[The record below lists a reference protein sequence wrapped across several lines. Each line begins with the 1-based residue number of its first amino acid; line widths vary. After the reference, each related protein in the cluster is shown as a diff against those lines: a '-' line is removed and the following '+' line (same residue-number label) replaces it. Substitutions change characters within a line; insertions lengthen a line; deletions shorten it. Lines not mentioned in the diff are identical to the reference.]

1 MTNGSCKENRSFL
14 CTSKYRLECL
24 LGYEPPS
31 FITHNSS
38 LYKMDTP
45 SFKEDHISQ
54 VPALQMLI
62 KLGYTYLSPA
72 EAERLRG
79 NKTTNVLLEDI
90 LRKQLKEINSIRVS
104 ASKTSIFT
112 DENIGRGIL
121 ALKNLPMNEGYI
133 AACEKSYNLLAMGQA
148 LEQSVDGDKKSFT
161 LQFIDWKNISNN
173 VFHVTEE
180 FSVMRSTSKE
190 HYRPDLV
197 LFVNGIPFCIIE
209 CKRPDMKEPLKQAI
223 SQQIRSQQEDGIRS
237 LYVYSQLLLSL
248 SCNEALY
255 ATNAT
260 PEKFWAKWQEKFHSE
275 VEENNHNN
283 KLYQLKNE
291 PLSNEVKNRLFAGR
305 FKYVRTYFDALEDE
319 EILSTHQDAYLFS
332 LCRPERLMD
341 IVFNFILFDNGDKK
355 VARYQQFFAIKKS
368 IERIKILQPSSSSS
382 QREER
387 SYRGNL
393 NFSGLVRE
401 ARELRK
407 NQTPA
412 EETLWQLLRNKKL
425 NGLKFRR
432 QHQIGHYIVDFY
444 CHERKLIVELD
455 GAVHDTPERQKHDS
469 VRNKFLTSSGF
480 KIIRFRNEEVFNNI
494 EEVLKQIA
502 DSTPPSPVGRGAGGE
517 GNFSRKGGVIWHTQ
531 GSGKSLTMVMLA
543 QAIAM
548 EPSIR
553 NPKIVLVTDRTDL
566 DNQITG
572 TFRKCG
578 KFVENANTGQRLVEL
593 LESKSDAVVTTII
606 NKFVAAV
613 KKINKP
619 IESHDIFVL
628 VDEGHRT
635 QHGTFNIDMQKTLPN
650 ACFIALTGT
659 PLFKKDKSTADKFG
673 GLIDAYTVDQ
683 AVKDNAV
690 VPLLYEGRLAFQ
702 NVNASPIDI
711 FFGMV
716 SEPLSEYQKADIK
729 KKFARNDHLNSAEQK
744 MRMIAW
750 NISYHF
756 RDNWQGRTPFKGQ
769 LVCDK
774 KVNAIKYKEYLDEIG
789 LVSSEVLISSIEERE
804 GEDSAYAKST
814 EKENQFWKKMMEE
827 HGNSKSYEKNII
839 SRFKNQK
846 DPEIIIVVDKLLT
859 GFDEP
864 KNTVLYL
871 ARNLQGHKLL
881 QAIARVNR
889 IYPDKEFGY
898 IIDYYGV
905 IENLDDALLLYSSF
919 EDFDDEDLA
928 GTLTNISEEIKK
940 LPQKHSDLWDI
951 FKTIANK
958 RDAEAYQQ
966 LLKDEAIRVLFYD
979 KLAAF
984 AKCLKMALSSIQF
997 HKDVEEKTIDRYKHD
1012 LTMFLKLR
1020 LAVVERFSDE
1030 IDYRQYEGQIQKLID
1045 THITTEK
1052 IETIT
1057 ELVNIFDKDKFQQE
1071 VENTTGKAAKADK
1084 IASRTGRHISEKM
1097 DEDPAFYKKFSQM
1110 LKETIADY
1118 EAKRISEAQYLSRV
1132 QDIMNNVL
1140 AYTDKDIPDQ
1150 LSDRDVAKAFYG
1162 LTLEAMS
1169 DKFQDYSIRKEIAIQ
1184 TALHM
1189 DDLIK
1194 ESVLDNGKP
1203 IIDWQYKTNITG
1215 KLLIEIGDYLIDEVR
1230 DQYLVDLS
1238 FKEMDKIA
1246 DDCIEV
1252 AKIRYK

>member
-1 MTNGSCKENRSFL
+1 ME
-14 CTSKYRLECL
+14 
-24 LGYEPPS
+24 
-31 FITHNSS
+31 
-38 LYKMDTP
+38 TP

-54 VPALQMLI
+54 IPALQMLVN
-62 KLGYTYLSPA
+62 LGYKYLSPA
-72 EAERLRG
+72 EADRQRG
-79 NKTTNVLLEDI
+79 GKTTNVLLEDV

-104 ASKTSIFT
+104 ATKTNIFT
-112 DENIGRGIL
+112 DDNIERGIL
-121 ALKNLPMNEGYI
+121 ALKNLPMNDGYI
-133 AACEKSYNLLAMGQA
+133 AASEKAYNLLTLGQA

-161 LQFIDWKNISNN
+161 LQYIDWKNISNN
-173 VFHVTEE
+173 VFHVSEE

-197 LFVNGIPFCIIE
+197 VFVNGIPLCIIE

-223 SQQIRSQQEDGIRS
+223 SQHLRNQQEDGIRS
-237 LYVYSQLLLSL
+237 LYVYSQLTLSIATQ
-248 SCNEALY
+248 EAAY

-260 PEKFWAKWQEKFHSE
+260 PEKFWAKWHEKFNSD
-275 VEENNHNN
+275 EEERNYKN
-283 KLYQLKNE
+283 KLKELKNK
-291 PLSNEVKNRLFAGR
+291 PLPISIKEQLFSDR
-305 FKYVRTYFDALEDE
+305 FKYVRQYFDDLERE
-319 EILSTHQDAYLFS
+319 EILPTDQDHYLVG

-341 IVFNFILFDNGDKK
+341 IVFNFVLFDNGEKK

-368 IERIKILQPSSSSS
+368 MQRI
-382 QREER
+382 RHVE
-387 SYRGNL
+387 
-393 NFSGLVRE
+393 
-401 ARELRK
+401 
-407 NQTPA
+407 
-412 EETLWQLLRNKKL
+412 
-425 NGLKFRR
+425 NGKRR
-432 QHQIGHYIVDFY
+432 
-444 CHERKLIVELD
+444 
-455 GAVHDTPERQKHDS
+455 
-469 VRNKFLTSSGF
+469 
-480 KIIRFRNEEVFNNI
+480 
-494 EEVLKQIA
+494 
-502 DSTPPSPVGRGAGGE
+502 
-517 GNFSRKGGVIWHTQ
+517 GGVIWHTQ

-578 KFVENANTGQRLVEL
+578 RFVENATTGQRLVEL
-593 LESKSDAVVTTII
+593 LENKSDAVVTTII

-613 KKINKP
+613 KKIDKP
-619 IESHDIFVL
+619 LESHDIFVL

-650 ACFIALTGT
+650 ACFIAMTGT
-659 PLFKKDKSTADKFG
+659 PLFKKDKSTAAKFG
-673 GLIDAYTVDQ
+673 GMIDAYTVDQ
-683 AVKDNAV
+683 AVKDKAV
-690 VPLLYEGRLAFQ
+690 VPLLYEGRLALQ
-702 NVNASPIDI
+702 DVNASPIDT

-716 SEPLSEYQKADIK
+716 SEPLTEYQKADIK
-729 KKFARNDHLNSAEQK
+729 KKFARYDHLNAAEQK

-750 NISYHF
+750 DISYHF
-756 RDNWQGRTPFKGQ
+756 RDNWQNSTPFKGQ

-789 LVSSEVLISSIEERE
+789 IVSSEVLISSIDERE
-804 GEDSAYAKST
+804 GEESAYEKST
-814 EKENQFWKKMMEE
+814 EKENQFWKKMMDE

-839 SRFKNQK
+839 SRFKNQNE
-846 DPEIIIVVDKLLT
+846 PEIIIVVDKLLT

-871 ARNLQGHKLL
+871 TRNLQSHKLL

-905 IENLDDALLLYSSF
+905 IENLDDALQLYSSF
-919 EDFDDEDLA
+919 EDFDNEDLA
-928 GTLTNISEEIKK
+928 GTLTNISDEIKK

-984 AKCLKMALSSIQF
+984 AKGLKLALSCIEF
-997 HKDVEEKTIDRYKHD
+997 HREVDSKVIKRYKDD

-1020 LAVVERFSDE
+1020 LAVVERYSDE
-1030 IDYRQYEGQIQKLID
+1030 IDYKQYEGQIQKLID
-1045 THITTEK
+1045 THITTER

-1084 IASRTGRHISEKM
+1084 IASRTAKHITEKM

-1110 LKETIADY
+1110 LRETIANY
-1118 EAKRISEAQYLSRV
+1118 EAKRISEAQYLSSV

-1140 AYTDKDIPDQ
+1140 AHTDNEIPDQ
-1150 LSDRDVAKAFYG
+1150 LKDRDVAKAFYG
-1162 LTLEAMS
+1162 LTVEALS
-1169 DKFQDYSIRKEIAIQ
+1169 EKIQDNIVRKEVATQ
-1184 TALHM
+1184 TALQI
-1189 DDLIK
+1189 DDLIQD
-1194 ESVLDNGKP
+1194 SVLDNGKP

-1215 KLLIEIGDYLIDEVR
+1215 KLLIDIGDYLIDEVR
-1230 DQYLVDLS
+1230 DKYNLDLPFVD
-1238 FKEMDKIA
+1238 MDRIA
-1246 DDCIEV
+1246 EDCMEV

>member
-1 MTNGSCKENRSFL
+1 
-14 CTSKYRLECL
+14 
-24 LGYEPPS
+24 
-31 FITHNSS
+31 
-38 LYKMDTP
+38 MDTP

-54 VPALQMLI
+54 IPALQMLVN
-62 KLGYTYLSPA
+62 LGYTYLSPA

-79 NKTTNVLLEDI
+79 GKRSNVLLEDV
-90 LRKQLKEINSIRVS
+90 LRKQLKEINSIKVS
-104 ASKTSIFT
+104 ATKTSIFT
-112 DENIGRGIL
+112 DDNIERGIL
-121 ALKNLPMNEGYI
+121 VLKNLPMNEGYI
-133 AACEKSYNLLAMGQA
+133 VACEKAYNLLTLGHA
-148 LEQSVDGDKKSFT
+148 LEQSIDGDKKSFT
-161 LQFIDWKNISNN
+161 LQYIDWKNISNN

-180 FSVMRSTSKE
+180 FSVIRSNSKE

-197 LFVNGIPFCIIE
+197 LFVNGIPLCIIE

-223 SQQIRSQQEDGIRS
+223 SQQLRNQQEDGIRS
-237 LYVYSQLLLSL
+237 LFVYSQLTLSIATQ
-248 SCNEALY
+248 EAAY

-260 PEKFWAKWQEKFHSE
+260 PEKFWAKWLEKFSN
-275 VEENNHNN
+275 EEEEQNFKNQ
-283 KLYQLKNE
+283 LTELKNK
-291 PLSNEVKNRLFAGR
+291 PLSDKVKEQLFSDR
-305 FKYVRTYFDALEDE
+305 FKYVRQYFDALEQE
-319 EILSTHQDAYLFS
+319 QILPTEQDNFLFG

-341 IVFNFILFDNGDKK
+341 IVFNFILFDNGEKK

-368 IERIKILQPSSSSS
+368 MQRIK
-382 QREER
+382 
-387 SYRGNL
+387 N
-393 NFSGLVRE
+393 
-401 ARELRK
+401 
-407 NQTPA
+407 
-412 EETLWQLLRNKKL
+412 
-425 NGLKFRR
+425 
-432 QHQIGHYIVDFY
+432 
-444 CHERKLIVELD
+444 VE
-455 GAVHDTPERQKHDS
+455 
-469 VRNKFLTSSGF
+469 
-480 KIIRFRNEEVFNNI
+480 
-494 EEVLKQIA
+494 
-502 DSTPPSPVGRGAGGE
+502 GGK
-517 GNFSRKGGVIWHTQ
+517 RKGGVIWHTQ

-548 EPSIR
+548 ESSIR

-578 KFVENANTGQRLVEL
+578 KFVENATTGQRLVEL
-593 LESKSDAVVTTII
+593 LENKSDAVVTTII

-613 KKINKP
+613 KKINTP
-619 IESHDIFVL
+619 LESHDIFVL

-650 ACFIALTGT
+650 ACFIAMTGT
-659 PLFKKDKSTADKFG
+659 PLFIKDKSTAEKFG
-673 GLIDAYTVDQ
+673 GLIDTYTVDQ

-690 VPLLYEGRLAFQ
+690 VPLLYEGRLALQ
-702 NVNASPIDI
+702 SVNASPIDT

-716 SEPLSEYQKADIK
+716 SEPLTEYQKADIK
-729 KKFARNDHLNSAEQK
+729 KKFARYDHLNSAEQK

-750 NISYHF
+750 DISYHF
-756 RDNWQGRTPFKGQ
+756 RDNWQGKTPFKGQ
-769 LVCDK
+769 LVCDRK
-774 KVNAIKYKEYLDEIG
+774 ENAIKYKEYLDEIG
-789 LVSSEVLISSIEERE
+789 IVSSDVLISAIDERE
-804 GEDSAYAKST
+804 GEESAYEKST
-814 EKENQFWKKMMEE
+814 EKENRFSKKMLDE

-871 ARNLQGHKLL
+871 TRNLQSHKLL

-889 IYPDKEFGY
+889 IYADKEFGY

-905 IENLDDALLLYSSF
+905 IENLDDALQMYSSF
-919 EDFDDEDLA
+919 EEFDDEDLA
-928 GTLTNISEEIKK
+928 GTLTNISDEIKK

-951 FKTIANK
+951 FKTITNR

-984 AKCLKMALSSIQF
+984 AKILKLALSSIQF
-997 HKDVEEKTIDRYKHD
+997 HKNVEEKTINRYKED

-1020 LAVVERFSDE
+1020 LAVLERYSDV
-1030 IDYRQYEGQIQKLID
+1030 INYKQYEGQIQKLID
-1045 THITTEK
+1045 THITTER

-1084 IASRTGRHISEKM
+1084 IASRTAKHIAEKM

-1118 EAKRISEAQYLSRV
+1118 EAKRINEAQYLSRV
-1132 QDIMNNVL
+1132 HDIMNNVL
-1140 AYTDKDIPDQ
+1140 AYTDNDIPTLLQDKE
-1150 LSDRDVAKAFYG
+1150 VAKAFYG
-1162 LTLEAMS
+1162 LTVEALA
-1169 DKFQDYSIRKEIAIQ
+1169 DKIQDNKIRKEVSTQ
-1184 TALHM
+1184 TALYI
-1189 DDLIK
+1189 DELLQNYVI
-1194 ESVLDNGKP
+1194 DNGKP
-1203 IIDWQYKTNITG
+1203 IVDWQFKTNITG

-1230 DQYLVDLS
+1230 DKYNVSLS
-1238 FKEMDKIA
+1238 FQEMDKIA

-1252 AKIRYK
+1252 AKIRYKL

>member
-1 MTNGSCKENRSFL
+1 
-14 CTSKYRLECL
+14 
-24 LGYEPPS
+24 
-31 FITHNSS
+31 
-38 LYKMDTP
+38 MDTP

-54 VPALQMLI
+54 IPALQMLVN
-62 KLGYTYLSPA
+62 LGYTYLSPA
-72 EAERLRG
+72 EAERQRG
-79 NKTTNVLLEDI
+79 GKTSNVLLEDV
-90 LRKQLKEINSIRVS
+90 LRKQLKKIN
-104 ASKTSIFT
+104 AEKTISSTKSTYIS
-112 DENIGRGIL
+112 DANIENGIQI
-121 ALKNLPMNEGYI
+121 LKNLPMNEGYI
-133 AACEKSYNLLAMGQA
+133 AASEKAYNLLTLGQA

-161 LQFIDWKNISNN
+161 LQYIDWKNISNN

-180 FSVMRSTSKE
+180 FSVMRSTRKE

-197 LFVNGIPFCIIE
+197 LFVNGIPLCIIE
-209 CKRPDMKEPLKQAI
+209 CKRPDMKKPLKQAI
-223 SQQIRSQQEDGIRS
+223 SQHLRNQQEDGIRS
-237 LYVYSQLLLSL
+237 LYVYSQLTLSIATQ
-248 SCNEALY
+248 EAAY
-255 ATNAT
+255 ATNST
-260 PEKFWAKWQEKFHSE
+260 PEKFWAKWHEKFNSD
-275 VEENNHNN
+275 EEERKYKN
-283 KLYQLKNE
+283 KLLEFKNN
-291 PLSNEVKNRLFAGR
+291 PLPISIKESIFSDR
-305 FKYVRTYFDALEDE
+305 FKYVRQYFDALEQE
-319 EILSTHQDAYLFS
+319 KILPTEQDIYLYG

-341 IVFNFILFDNGDKK
+341 IIFNFVLFDDGKKK

-368 IERIKILQPSSSSS
+368 MQRIKHV
-382 QREER
+382 E
-387 SYRGNL
+387 
-393 NFSGLVRE
+393 
-401 ARELRK
+401 
-407 NQTPA
+407 
-412 EETLWQLLRNKKL
+412 
-425 NGLKFRR
+425 NGKRR
-432 QHQIGHYIVDFY
+432 
-444 CHERKLIVELD
+444 
-455 GAVHDTPERQKHDS
+455 
-469 VRNKFLTSSGF
+469 
-480 KIIRFRNEEVFNNI
+480 
-494 EEVLKQIA
+494 
-502 DSTPPSPVGRGAGGE
+502 
-517 GNFSRKGGVIWHTQ
+517 GGVIWHTQ

-578 KFVENANTGQRLVEL
+578 RFVENATTGQRLVEL
-593 LESKSDAVVTTII
+593 LENKSDAVVTTII

-613 KKINKP
+613 KKIIKP
-619 IESHDIFVL
+619 LESHDIFVL

-650 ACFIALTGT
+650 ACFIAMTGT
-659 PLFKKDKSTADKFG
+659 PLFKKDKSTAEKFG
-673 GLIDAYTVDQ
+673 GMIDAYTVDQ

-690 VPLLYEGRLAFQ
+690 VPLLYEGRLALQ
-702 NVNASPIDI
+702 NVNASPIDT

-716 SEPLSEYQKADIK
+716 SEPLTEYQKADIK

-750 NISYHF
+750 DISYHF
-756 RDNWQGRTPFKGQ
+756 RNNWQGRTPLKGQ

-789 LVSSEVLISSIEERE
+789 IVSCEVLISSIDERE
-804 GEDSAYAKST
+804 GEESAYEKSI
-814 EKENQFWKKMMEE
+814 EKEHQFWKKMMDE

-871 ARNLQGHKLL
+871 TRNLQSHKLL

-905 IENLDDALLLYSSF
+905 IENLDDALQLYSSF

-928 GTLTNISEEIKK
+928 GTLTNISDEIKK
-940 LPQKHSDLWDI
+940 LPQKHSELWDI
-951 FKTIANK
+951 FKTIINK

-966 LLKDEAIRVLFYD
+966 LLKDEVIRVLFYD

-984 AKCLKMALSSIQF
+984 AKGLKLALSSIQF
-997 HKDVEEKTIDRYKHD
+997 HKEVEEKVINRYKED

-1020 LAVVERFSDE
+1020 LAVVERYSDE
-1030 IDYRQYEGQIQKLID
+1030 IDYKQYEGQIQKLID

-1084 IASRTGRHISEKM
+1084 IASRTAKHITEKM
-1097 DEDPAFYKKFSQM
+1097 DENPAFYKKFSQM
-1110 LKETIADY
+1110 LRETIADY

-1140 AYTDKDIPDQ
+1140 THTDNDIPEQ
-1150 LSDRDVAKAFYG
+1150 LKDRDIAKAFYG
-1162 LTLEAMS
+1162 LTVEALS
-1169 DKFQDYSIRKEIAIQ
+1169 EKIQDNVVRKEVATQ
-1184 TALHM
+1184 TALQI
-1189 DDLIK
+1189 DDLIQD
-1194 ESVLDNGKP
+1194 SVLDKGKA

-1230 DQYLVDLS
+1230 DKYHLDLP
-1238 FKEMDKIA
+1238 FKDMDKIA
-1246 DDCIEV
+1246 EDCIEV

>member
-1 MTNGSCKENRSFL
+1 ME
-14 CTSKYRLECL
+14 
-24 LGYEPPS
+24 
-31 FITHNSS
+31 
-38 LYKMDTP
+38 TP

-54 VPALQMLI
+54 IPALQMLVN
-62 KLGYTYLSPA
+62 LGYTYLSPA
-72 EAERLRG
+72 EADRQRG
-79 NKTTNVLLEDI
+79 GKTTNVLLEDV

-104 ASKTSIFT
+104 ATKTSIFT
-112 DENIGRGIL
+112 DENIERGIL

-133 AACEKSYNLLAMGQA
+133 AASEKAYNLLTLGQA

-161 LQFIDWKNISNN
+161 LQYIDWKNINNN

-180 FSVMRSTSKE
+180 YSVMRSTSKE

-197 LFVNGIPFCIIE
+197 LFVNGIPLCIIE

-223 SQQIRSQQEDGIRS
+223 SQQIRSQQEDGIRN

-248 SCNEALY
+248 SCTQALY
-255 ATNAT
+255 ATNST
-260 PEKFWAKWQEKFHSE
+260 PEKFWAKWQEKFSSD
-275 VEENNHNN
+275 EEEQNYKA
-283 KLYQLKNE
+283 KLYELKNN
-291 PLSNEVKNRLFAGR
+291 PLSTTTKEQLFTDR
-305 FKYVRTYFDALEDE
+305 FKYVRQYFDALEQE
-319 EILSTHQDAYLFS
+319 EILPTIQDEYLFG

-341 IVFNFILFDNGDKK
+341 IIFNFVLFDNGEKK
-355 VARYQQFFAIKKS
+355 IARYQQFFAIKKS
-368 IERIKILQPSSSSS
+368 MQRIKNV
-382 QREER
+382 E
-387 SYRGNL
+387 
-393 NFSGLVRE
+393 
-401 ARELRK
+401 
-407 NQTPA
+407 
-412 EETLWQLLRNKKL
+412 
-425 NGLKFRR
+425 NGKRR
-432 QHQIGHYIVDFY
+432 
-444 CHERKLIVELD
+444 
-455 GAVHDTPERQKHDS
+455 
-469 VRNKFLTSSGF
+469 
-480 KIIRFRNEEVFNNI
+480 
-494 EEVLKQIA
+494 
-502 DSTPPSPVGRGAGGE
+502 
-517 GNFSRKGGVIWHTQ
+517 GGVIWHTQ

-566 DNQITG
+566 DNQITS

-578 KFVENANTGQRLVEL
+578 KFVENATTGQRLVEL

-613 KKINKP
+613 KKISKP
-619 IESHDIFVL
+619 LESHDIFVL

-635 QHGTFNIDMQKTLPN
+635 QHGTFNVDMQKTLPN
-650 ACFIALTGT
+650 ACFIAMTGT
-659 PLFKKDKSTADKFG
+659 PLFKKDKSTAAKFG
-673 GLIDAYTVDQ
+673 GVIDAYTVDQ
-683 AVKDNAV
+683 AVKDKAV
-690 VPLLYEGRLAFQ
+690 VPLLYEGRLALQ
-702 NVNASPIDI
+702 DVNASPIDT

-716 SEPLSEYQKADIK
+716 SEPLTEYQKADIK
-729 KKFARNDHLNSAEQK
+729 KKFARYDHLNSAEQK

-750 NISYHF
+750 DISYHF

-774 KVNAIKYKEYLDEIG
+774 KLNAIKYKEYLDEIG
-789 LVSSEVLISSIEERE
+789 IVSSEVLISSIDERE
-804 GEDSAYAKST
+804 GEESAYEKST
-814 EKENQFWKKMMEE
+814 EKENQFWKKMMDE

-839 SRFKNQK
+839 SRFKNQT

-871 ARNLQGHKLL
+871 TRNLQGHKLL

-905 IENLDDALLLYSSF
+905 IENLDDALQLYSSF

-928 GTLTNISEEIKK
+928 GTLTNISDEIKK

-984 AKCLKMALSSIQF
+984 AKSLKLALSSIQF
-997 HKDVEEKTIDRYKHD
+997 HKDVEEKTINRYKED

-1020 LAVVERFSDE
+1020 LAVVERYSDE
-1030 IDYRQYEGQIQKLID
+1030 IDYKQYEGQIQKLID

-1084 IASRTGRHISEKM
+1084 IASRTAKHITEKM

-1140 AYTDKDIPDQ
+1140 AHTDNDIPEQ
-1150 LSDRDVAKAFYG
+1150 LRDKDVAKAFYG
-1162 LTLEAMS
+1162 LTVEALS
-1169 DKFQDYSIRKEIAIQ
+1169 EKIQDNVVRKEVSTQ
-1184 TALHM
+1184 TALQI

-1230 DQYLVDLS
+1230 DKYNVDLS